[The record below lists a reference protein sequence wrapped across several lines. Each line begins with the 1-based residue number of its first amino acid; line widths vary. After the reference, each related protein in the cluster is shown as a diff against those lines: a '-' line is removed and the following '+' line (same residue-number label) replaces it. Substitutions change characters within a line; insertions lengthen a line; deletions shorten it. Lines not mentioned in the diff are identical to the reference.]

1 MSTQP
6 SDEGALVFREV
17 DGEVLA
23 LDSSSHQVHQL
34 NGTASFIW
42 RAYRHTSSLQDTAA
56 AFAAAFD
63 VDEETARSD
72 VADTVQRLRL
82 LNLVR

>member
-17 DGEVLA
+17 NGEILA
-23 LDSSSHQVHQL
+23 LDDRSHQVHQL

-42 RAYRHTSSLQDTAA
+42 RTYRNSGSLEDTAA

-63 VDEETARSD
+63 VDDETARSD

-82 LNLVR
+82 LNLVW